1 MFPHCLQASNGH
13 FPIFVWCTEFE
24 NICRPDLYSGAQVS
38 PLKPEPAPQVSRLF
52 QFRGEVLLRPGLGA
66 FSKRNM
72 FLQQ

>member
-1 MFPHCLQASNGH
+1 MFPEWSVNRER
-13 FPIFVWCTEFE
+13 FVIE

-52 QFRGEVLLRPGLGA
+52 QFRGEVLLRPGPGA